1 MRIWSTAAI
10 YNASPADS
18 AHNAIED
25 KPRQL
30 ASLSNHSGTIHAVR
44 FSPNGKYIASGADDK
59 IVCVYALGGTA
70 AGGVGAA
77 GNISYSFGSEDAASP
92 VENWRTIRR
101 LIGHDNDVQ
110 DLAWS
115 YDSSIL
121 VSVGLDSKVVVW
133 SGFTFEKLKT
143 ISNHQSLVKGITFD
157 PANKYF
163 ATASDD
169 RTIKVFRFTSPQPN
183 ATAYDST
190 SNFVLETTITAPFT
204 NSPLSTYFRRC
215 SWTPD
220 GNHIV
225 AANAVNGPVS
235 CAAIVSRGSWDSD
248 ISFIGHEAP
257 VEVCKCAP
265 RLYALNPLNAS
276 SSGADIPTRT
286 VIATASDDKALSL
299 WITSNARP
307 VIVMQDLSGKSFSD
321 LAWSPDGMCLFATAL
336 DGSIIALKF
345 AEEDIGYPM
354 PLEENER
361 CLQRFGANRR
371 GAGIAEST
379 GGLLLEEQS
388 KAVEQRNVEGR
399 MGALMGDHHASGHAP
414 PVPSAND
421 DNDVTMAGEAPPSN
435 VQTNAEQEKEKEKKE
450 REKEKEKEKDPGR
463 TTPEPHTDQLER
475 LKQRPTYTKE
485 GKKRIQP
492 LLISSAGA
500 TASSLPQP
508 KLLSARRDQDY
519 DRHDIPQS
527 VLDLS
532 KPFDRLP
539 RGGLAALL
547 LGNKRKYA
555 QISDDE
561 GENTIEKR
569 VAVSSRNGTA
579 TPIVKNTPDGLRPVE
594 PGDTATR
601 ESEHRTPDFIRPA
614 VVNPSTTVS
623 QLRLAVPKV
632 RASIVKAIDANGNPT
647 EGGPS
652 SSTLSRPRAET
663 VLEARNPPNGTS
675 PVGRQY
681 HDREPTRVSVTRGD
695 QLLWQDFLTK
705 PVLHVTGNKKFWA
718 AACEDGAVYIW
729 TPAGRRMVNT
739 LVLEA
744 QPVILEC
751 MHGWLL
757 VITAIGLCYVWNI
770 STMTAPHPPVSLA
783 PVMDI
788 AVHSLNPTGATSNA
802 PAITNARISSQGRI
816 IVCLSN
822 GDGYS
827 YSPMLYTWQRLSEG
841 WWAVSSQYWN
851 TTDAS
856 VGNLQAGTGIKSNDN
871 QKNKTSGNGS
881 GNNDDN
887 THKNKNDSI
896 NDSNRTN
903 NTNNLNPAANEA
915 IPSALVS
922 AGIIP
927 FLERNTT
934 NEVLLRG
941 RGYFLQRLIKSLL
954 SREGFETFESSAS
967 IAHLENRIAAALS
980 LGAKEEFRMYLNMY
994 TKRLGA
1000 EGLKAKVE
1008 ELLESLLGGI
1018 FQDNEDDDDDDDVDD
1033 DDYDDEDGAGE
1044 EARDDAATNVAR
1056 SRRRTRRKD
1065 GEKEQDDPT
1074 TTGLLCGWSRREL
1087 LAEVILSLGMFL
1099 DPHSFCPFSL
1109 LVIYVLFFLHTP
1121 RELVTLTLQPN
1132 KQTGKYRNLQR
1143 ITVPYA
1149 QLLGMLNEN
1158 SNEDHNM
1165 TGDL

>member
-1 MRIWSTAAI
+1 M
-10 YNASPADS
+10 DS
-18 AHNAIED
+18 LNNRDEN
-25 KPRQL
+25 PRQL

-59 IVCVYALGGTA
+59 IVCVYALGETG

-77 GNISYSFGSEDAASP
+77 GNISYNFGSGDAAYP

-110 DLAWS
+110 DLGWS

-169 RTIKVFRFTSPQPN
+169 RTIKVFRFSSPQPN
-183 ATAYDST
+183 STAYDST
-190 SNFVLETTITAPFT
+190 SNFVLETTITAPFM

-257 VEVCKCAP
+257 VEVCKCSP
-265 RLYALNPLNAS
+265 RLYALNPTNTLS
-276 SSGADIPTRT
+276 TTQTTGGAKSEVPTRT

-299 WITSNARP
+299 WITNNARP

-345 AEEDIGYPM
+345 SEEDIGYPM
-354 PLEENER
+354 PLEENEK
-361 CLQRFGANRR
+361 CLQKFGANRR

-399 MGALMGDHHASGHAP
+399 MGALMGDNHASRNTPPAP
-414 PVPSAND
+414 SGND
-421 DNDVTMAGEAPPSN
+421 ENDVSMSGEAPNNGPAN
-435 VQTNAEQEKEKEKKE
+435 VEPEKETEPARKS
-450 REKEKEKEKDPGR
+450 
-463 TTPEPHTDQLER
+463 PESHTDQLER

-519 DRHDIPQS
+519 DRHGIPQT

-555 QISDDE
+555 QILDDE

-569 VAVSSRNGTA
+569 VTASSRNGNA
-579 TPIVKNTPDGLRPVE
+579 TPIVRDTPDGLRPVE
-594 PGDTATR
+594 PNAASPPR
-601 ESEHRTPDFIRPA
+601 EPEDRVPDFIRPA

-632 RASIVKAIDANGNPT
+632 RASIVKTIDVNGNPA
-647 EGGPS
+647 EGPS
-652 SSTLSRPRAET
+652 SSALARPRLET
-663 VLEARNPPNGTS
+663 IFEARNPTNGASATS
-675 PVGRQY
+675 RQY
-681 HDREPTRVSVTRGD
+681 DREPARISVTRGD
-695 QLLWQDFLTK
+695 QLLWQDFIAK
-705 PVLHVTGNKKFWA
+705 PALLVTGNKKFWA
-718 AACEDGAVYIW
+718 AACEDGTVYVW
-729 TPAGRRMVNT
+729 TPAGRRIMNT

-744 QPVILEC
+744 QPVILES

-757 VITAIGLCYVWNI
+757 AVTAIGTCYVWNI
-770 STMTAPHPPVSLA
+770 STMKAPHPPVSLA
-783 PVMDI
+783 PVLDI
-788 AVHSLNPTGATSNA
+788 AVHSLNPTGATSHG

-851 TTDAS
+851 TTDSS
-856 VGNLQAGTGIKSNDN
+856 VGNLRAGTGTLTSGRRGRNKDNNNNNDKNNDN
-871 QKNKTSGNGS
+871 
-881 GNNDDN
+881 NNNNNNNNTDDAAADDDDN
-887 THKNKNDSI
+887 DNRNSTNYNKKS
-896 NDSNRTN
+896 
-903 NTNNLNPAANEA
+903 AAS
-915 IPSALVS
+915 SALIS

-967 IAHLENRIAAALS
+967 IAHLENRLAAALS

-1008 ELLESLLGGI
+1008 ELLDGLLGGI
-1018 FQDNEDDDDDDDVDD
+1018 FQDDDTD
-1033 DDYDDEDGAGE
+1033 DDYGGGGDEWRSRVEAEDGKE
-1044 EARDDAATNVAR
+1044 EN
-1056 SRRRTRRKD
+1056 S
-1065 GEKEQDDPT
+1065 DPIA
-1074 TTGLLCGWSRREL
+1074 GLLCGWSRREL
-1087 LAEVILSLGMFL
+1087 LAEVILALGMSIPFL
-1099 DPHSFCPFSL
+1099 LP
-1109 LVIYVLFFLHTP
+1109 
-1121 RELVTLTLQPN
+1121 
-1132 KQTGKYRNLQR
+1132 
-1143 ITVPYA
+1143 
-1149 QLLGMLNEN
+1149 
-1158 SNEDHNM
+1158 
-1165 TGDL
+1165 